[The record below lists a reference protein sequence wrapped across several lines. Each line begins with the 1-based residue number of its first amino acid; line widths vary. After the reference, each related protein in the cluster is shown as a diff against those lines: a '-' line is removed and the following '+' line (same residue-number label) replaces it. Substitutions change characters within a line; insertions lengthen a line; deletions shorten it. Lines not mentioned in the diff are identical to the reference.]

1 MHMNKKKLLSLSI
14 VVIMLAILSFSSL
27 AWFSDADEVTN
38 EFLIADSESEPDKIF
53 SVDVWED
60 VDDDGDP
67 DKDQDGNTYE
77 DILPGGRYYKQ
88 PYVENTGAYDQFIRV
103 KVTVTN
109 ADAWIAALGNG
120 YDLGTMFEG
129 HDEALWTRYEAGVYD
144 GNENTYT
151 MTFYLNKILE
161 PDATEYLFTHVV
173 IPGQL
178 TQNDMAF
185 IGGAFELKIVAE
197 AVQTENLGD
206 GVDTAYEA
214 FQVLE
219 SSGQEIDQIK
229 P

>member
-1 MHMNKKKLLSLSI
+1 MHMNKKKLLSLS
-14 VVIMLAILSFSSL
+14 VVIIMIAILSFSSL
-27 AWFSDADEVTN
+27 AWFSDADEITN
-38 EFLIADSESEPDKIF
+38 EFMIADSESEPDEIF

-60 VDDDGDP
+60 VDEDGEADV
-67 DKDQDGNTYE
+67 DQDGHTYE
-77 DILPGGRYYKQ
+77 NILPGGRYYKQ

-103 KVTVTN
+103 KVTVNN

-129 HDEALWTRYEAGVYD
+129 HDESLWTRYEPGVYN
-144 GNENTYT
+144 GTENTYT

-161 PDATEYLFTHVV
+161 PDAKEILFTHVV
-173 IPGQL
+173 IPSDL

-185 IGGAFELKIVAE
+185 VGGSFTLNIVAE

-206 GVDTAYEA
+206 GVDTAVEA
-214 FQVLE
+214 FAVLDQ
-219 SSGQEIDQIK
+219 SGQAIDQI

>member
-1 MHMNKKKLLSLSI
+1 MHMNKKKLLSLS
-14 VVIMLAILSFSSL
+14 VVIIMIAILSFSSL
-27 AWFSDADEVTN
+27 AWFSDADEITN
-38 EFLIADSESEPDKIF
+38 EFMIADSESEPDEIF

-60 VDDDGDP
+60 VDEDGEP
-67 DKDQDGNTYE
+67 DVDQDGHTYE
-77 DILPGGRYYKQ
+77 NILPGGRYYKQ

-103 KVTVTN
+103 KVTVNN

-129 HDEALWTRYEAGVYD
+129 HDESLWTRYEPGVYN
-144 GNENTYT
+144 GAENTYT

-161 PDATEYLFTHVV
+161 PDAKEILFTHVV
-173 IPGQL
+173 IPGEL

-185 IGGAFELKIVAE
+185 VGGSFTLNIVAE

-206 GVDTAYEA
+206 GVDTAVEA
-214 FQVLE
+214 FAVLDQ
-219 SSGQEIDQIK
+219 SGQDIDQI

>member
-1 MHMNKKKLLSLSI
+1 MHMNKKKLLSLS
-14 VVIMLAILSFSSL
+14 VVIIMIAILSFSSL
-27 AWFSDADEVTN
+27 AWFSDADEITN
-38 EFLIADSESEPDKIF
+38 EFMIADSESEPDEIF

-60 VDDDGDP
+60 VDEDGEP
-67 DKDQDGNTYE
+67 DVDQDGHTYE
-77 DILPGGRYYKQ
+77 NILPGGRYYKQ

-103 KVTVTN
+103 KVTVNN

-129 HDEALWTRYEAGVYD
+129 HDESLWTRYEPGVYN
-144 GNENTYT
+144 GTENTYT

-161 PDATEYLFTHVV
+161 PDAKEILFTHVV
-173 IPGQL
+173 IPSEL

-185 IGGAFELKIVAE
+185 VGGSFTLNIVAE

-206 GVDTAYEA
+206 GVDTAVEA
-214 FQVLE
+214 FAVLDQ
-219 SSGQEIDQIK
+219 SGQDIDQI